1 MGKEIT
7 SIEDV
12 KVILDSF
19 LTKQTID
26 YDTLTIYLKNAK
38 EAYIKVFDQDGA
50 KRVWVLETIL
60 SIQQCYLTI
69 FNLLKKREY
78 YKAWQEL
85 ENCEIMITSLA
96 QHYDYKSNASVYF
109 IDEYVKKYQ
118 SLYPYKLF
126 LSYEIIQDEVLCS
139 ICKKKITP
147 RNFCGHIK
155 GEIYNGEQC
164 CRIVNKATL
173 LAISVV
179 QNPVHK
185 YAVLFPGEINNDP
198 YRYNLLDHLIP
209 RLNTPFSQWQLTVT
223 KKEYPISK
231 FHNVRQNN
239 LCPCGSKKKF
249 KNCCI
254 NKTIAIVHHCFTFDE
269 VPYDSFKDEQI
280 LTF

>member
-1 MGKEIT
+1 MNV
-7 SIEDV
+7 EDV
-12 KVILDSF
+12 KLILDSF

-26 YDTLTIYLKNAK
+26 YDALTISLKNAK
-38 EAYIKVFDQDGA
+38 EAYLKAFDQDGA
-50 KRVWVLETIL
+50 KRVWVLKTIL
-60 SIQQCYLTI
+60 CIQQSYLMI
-69 FNLLKKREY
+69 FSLLKKREY

-109 IDEYVKKYQ
+109 IDKYVKKYQ

-126 LSYEIIQDEVLCS
+126 SSYEIIQDEVLCS

-164 CRIVNKATL
+164 YRIVNKATI

-179 QNPVHK
+179 KNPVHK
-185 YAVLFPGEINNDP
+185 YAVLFPGGIDT
-198 YRYNLLDHLIP
+198 YRYDLLDYLIP

-231 FHNVRQNN
+231 FHNVRRNN
-239 LCPCGSKKKF
+239 LCPCGSNKKF

-254 NKTIAIVHHCFTFDE
+254 NKNAIAIDHHYFTFDE
-269 VPYDSFKDEQI
+269 VPYENFKDEQI